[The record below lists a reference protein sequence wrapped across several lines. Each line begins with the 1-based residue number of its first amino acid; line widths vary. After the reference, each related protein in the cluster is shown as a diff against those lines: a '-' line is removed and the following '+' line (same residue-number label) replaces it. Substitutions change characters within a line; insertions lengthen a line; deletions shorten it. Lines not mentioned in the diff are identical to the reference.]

1 MKVALATDDGR
12 SMSQDLASA
21 KFFLVVTL
29 AKSRPSERELRLKPR
44 WVASPCGTADWDR
57 ADRLSKEIADS
68 LTDCQMV
75 VVGRMSRK
83 EPENVVASGKRT
95 ILTDLVQVDDVIAA
109 LAKGLF
115 DHPPERLK

>member
-21 KFFLVVTL
+21 KFFLVITL
-29 AKSRPSERELRLKPR
+29 AKSRPSERELRLKTR
-44 WVASPCGTADWDR
+44 WVASPWGTAGR
-57 ADRLSKEIADS
+57 NLADPLSKEIADS

-83 EPENVVASGKRT
+83 ELENVVASGKKT
-95 ILTDLVQVDDVIAA
+95 ILTDLVQVDDVIEA
-109 LAKGLF
+109 LAKGLL
-115 DHPPERLK
+115 DHHPERLK